1 MIAITAW
8 EGDDFMP
15 KVPTNL
21 QDTFLNMARKENV
34 EVVIY
39 LINGAQVRGRVRG
52 FDSYTVLLEG
62 AGKMQMV
69 YKHAISTVVPMKRL
83 PSLHGE
89 ALRGREAV
97 EEAEEPEEEEA

>member
-1 MIAITAW
+1 
-8 EGDDFMP
+8 MP

-21 QDTFLNMARKENV
+21 QDTFLNMARKENL
-34 EVVIY
+34 EVIVY

-52 FDSYTVLLEG
+52 FDNYTVLLEG

-83 PSLHGE
+83 VGLHGE
-89 ALRGREAV
+89 ALRGREA
-97 EEAEEPEEEEA
+97 AEETEAAEEEEA